1 VKRIG
6 PAVWLGLIVAAG
18 VLLGP
23 SLAANGD
30 DFRVMWL
37 TGLGVLTLLAGAAA
51 LGGARIP
58 WRMIWTDFA
67 IEVLLSRDLACA
79 RLSPFGSKMVFRRL
93 MRSWSRTSSQR
104 VVAANAG
111 THHPWPQK

>member
-67 IEVLLSRDLACA
+67 IEVLLSVISLALVFLLLGA
-79 RLSPFGSKMVFRRL
+79 KWFFGV
-93 MRSWSRTSSQR
+93 
-104 VVAANAG
+104 
-111 THHPWPQK
+111 

>member
-1 VKRIG
+1 MRRIG
-6 PAVWLGLIVAAG
+6 PAIWFGLIAAAG

-37 TGLGVLTLLAGAAA
+37 TGLGVLTLLAGAPA

-67 IEVLLSRDLACA
+67 IEVLLSVISLVLVFLLLGA
-79 RLSPFGSKMVFRRL
+79 RWFFGV
-93 MRSWSRTSSQR
+93 
-104 VVAANAG
+104 
-111 THHPWPQK
+111 

>member
-1 VKRIG
+1 MKRIG

-67 IEVLLSRDLACA
+67 IEVLLSVISLVLVFLLLGGRWF
-79 RLSPFGSKMVFRRL
+79 FGV
-93 MRSWSRTSSQR
+93 
-104 VVAANAG
+104 
-111 THHPWPQK
+111 